1 MIKVENLK
9 KAYGG
14 KSVLNGLTLNVEKGE
29 ICALTGVHGA
39 GKTTA
44 MDIIAGATQA
54 DGGIV
59 EIDGVCLDSEISAAR
74 QKIGYVPSKPPVYQD
89 MTPRAYLKFLADAR
103 GYSGREAA
111 EMIDHAFELMNLQ
124 DVSDKPVKRLAKGV
138 RRMVSM
144 AQAVFFGPSALLI
157 DEPSDELDPKEIL
170 TLRNALA
177 ELAKGRAVLLASGNL
192 TEIETLA
199 DRILVM
205 DQGRIVGECGRHEL
219 QNLYVMTDVMTV
231 VTRSPR
237 EEVEKAVAKEKGLS
251 IMDVSNCADGLCVR
265 VKMQGDG
272 RAQLFRALNGLEVL
286 EMTAA
291 RRRPDELME
300 YLVSERFDG
309 SRLERF
315 EGGNA

>member
-14 KSVLNGLTLNVEKGE
+14 KSALCGLTLNVAKGE
-29 ICALTGVHGA
+29 VCALTGLRGA

-44 MDIIAGATQA
+44 MDIIAGAMQA
-54 DGGIV
+54 DEGLV
-59 EIDGVCLDSEISAAR
+59 EIDGISIESETSSAR

-89 MTPRAYLKFLADAR
+89 LTPRAYLKFLADAR
-103 GYSGREAA
+103 GYSGREAS
-111 EMIDHAFELMNLQ
+111 EMIDHAFDLLDLK

-138 RRMVSM
+138 RRMVSI
-144 AQAVFFGPSALLI
+144 AQAVFFEPSALLV

-170 TLRNALA
+170 TLRSALA
-177 ELAKGRAVLLASGNL
+177 ELAKDRAVLLASSSL

-205 DQGRIVGECGRHEL
+205 DKGRIVGECGPHEL
-219 QNLYVMTDVMTV
+219 QNLYVMTDVMNV

-237 EEVEKAVAKEKGLS
+237 EAIEKALAKESGLT
-251 IMDVSNCADGLCVR
+251 ITDVSDCADGLSVQ
-265 VKMQGDG
+265 VSMKGDN
-272 RAQLFRALNGLEVL
+272 RAQLFKALSGLDVL

-291 RRRPDELME
+291 RRKPDELLE
-300 YLVSERFDG
+300 YLVSERFDD
-309 SRLERF
+309 SRLEHA

>member
-14 KSVLNGLTLNVEKGE
+14 KSALCGLTLNVEQGE
-29 ICALTGVHGA
+29 ICALTGLRGA

-44 MDIIAGATQA
+44 MDIIAGAMQA
-54 DGGIV
+54 DGGLV
-59 EIDGVCLDSEISAAR
+59 EIDGVSIESETSSAR
-74 QKIGYVPSKPPVYQD
+74 QKIGYVPSRPPVYQD

-103 GYSGREAA
+103 GYSGREAS

-170 TLRNALA
+170 TLRSALA
-177 ELAKGRAVLLASGNL
+177 ELAKGRAVLLASSNL

-205 DQGRIVGECGRHEL
+205 DKGRIVGECGRHEL
-219 QNLYVMTDVMTV
+219 QNLYVMTDMMRV

-237 EEVEKAVAKEKGLS
+237 EEVEKAIAKEKGLS
-251 IMDVSNCADGLCVR
+251 VADVSSCADGLCVL
-265 VKMQGDG
+265 VNMEGDS
-272 RAQLFRALNGLEVL
+272 RAQLFHALNGLEVL
-286 EMTAA
+286 EMTVA
-291 RRRPDELME
+291 RRKPDELME

-309 SRLERF
+309 SRLDRF